1 MPASSGH
8 DPVAERSGD
17 EPPPVGPP
25 AWAVAADVLTL
36 VLLASALFVVVAG
49 RGLLLAFGQFVLP
62 SAAFFLFLALATL
75 GIRHVAHPTPGI
87 RATFARW
94 REWLNARPPVA
105 AALRAFLV
113 TRPLVFFVAYFAVVT
128 FGFPKTAAF
137 SLSSDPL
144 GNLPARFDAGWY
156 GGIALDG
163 YEWDHQFGRQRNIAF
178 FPALPMLMRPA
189 GAFIGMNQS
198 ALPRDKRMLR
208 ALWAGVF
215 VSLIAFG
222 FALYYVARLG
232 QLLTDQHGGAMAPLL
247 LATYPFAVFFNA
259 PYTESLFLLGSVGA
273 FYYFHRGQWI
283 AAALFGLLV
292 GFSRPN
298 GCLVSIPLGVLA
310 IEPAVRAHARW
321 RKSVGVASPGGDSPA
336 RGIDARCRDAAV
348 HRVPLSPD
356 RGVARLGT
364 NARCL
369 GAKVGNRPARAG
381 VGMADD
387 RGVHARLPGSPV

>member
-1 MPASSGH
+1 MPASPGH

-17 EPPPVGPP
+17 EPPPVAPP

-113 TRPLVFFVAYFAVVT
+113 TRPLVFFVGYFAVVT

-232 QLLTDQHGGAMAPLL
+232 QLLTDQYGGAMAPLL

-310 IEPAVRAHARW
+310 IEPAWYARCSVAEKCRRGFARW
-321 RKSVGVASPGGDSPA
+321 RFACSWHRCPVSRCCCSPRTSIA
-336 RGIDARCRDAAV
+336 
-348 HRVPLSPD
+348 
-356 RGVARLGT
+356 
-364 NARCL
+364 
-369 GAKVGNRPARAG
+369 
-381 VGMADD
+381 
-387 RGVHARLPGSPV
+387 